1 MENITFIKLPKWK
14 AYLYDLQ
21 KRWQIYKRIATR
33 KPVDNFSLKPGD
45 KLIIRKCLLRFGKG
59 GSLRK
64 NRAFFYDDFVNL
76 VEKNQSR
83 VLPKEFKIA
92 VKISNIKKLKL
103 ESLFME
109 ISELR
114 KFGKEVG
121 LTHAD
126 MKGMDEE
133 DLIAAIIKNVD
144 PKTKYSDEFVE
155 WYDDLPEDTFDED
168 EEDEKPSK
176 KKDKKKSKK
185 NEDDDDDDDDKEV
198 EFDPDEVIE
207 AIEDA
212 DSIKEL
218 HSIVETYPEVFP
230 EKLLKKKDV
239 ESLQETMKGIVEAVI
254 EDAEEEEKSKKKKG
268 KKVKE
273 EDEDEK
279 PKKKAKKAKDE
290 DEDDEDEGETKLS
303 DKDVKK
309 LVKKIEEADDLDEL
323 KALVKKHDVF
333 DEVSTRGG
341 KLKVETLKK
350 NMLAALGIEEE
361 DDDEDEKPKA
371 KKKEKK
377 SKKKEV
383 SLADELEDKSSIE
396 LKRMA
401 KELGIKVKDLD
412 RDEIIEKIIEA
423 MEDNDDD
430 DDKAEVELN
439 PSLVKEMVKNKDLE
453 GLQEAA
459 ESLDITLGS
468 LEKRSC
474 KRIGEKLIEALGEDS
489 DSSKKKSKKKK
500 DEDEDDEDEKPKKKS
515 KEKKSAKTPFMIIEE
530 MVLEEEDEAD
540 IIKAVSDFFKEK
552 GKDKKWIKERVKQ
565 LIEVVKV
572 QHDLEE
578 DDDD

>member
-1 MENITFIKLPKWK
+1 MEHIIFIKLPKWK

-33 KPVDNFSLKPGD
+33 KPVANFSLKPGD
-45 KLIIRKCLLRFGKG
+45 KLIIKKCLLRFGKG
-59 GSLRK
+59 ESLRK
-64 NRAFFYDDFVNL
+64 NRAFLYDDFVNL

-83 VLPKEFKIA
+83 VLPKEFRIA
-92 VKISNIKKLKL
+92 VRISNIKKLKL

-109 ISELR
+109 LSELR

-121 LTHAD
+121 ISISD
-126 MKGMDEE
+126 MKQMDED

-144 PKTKYSDEFVE
+144 PKTKYSDEFVS
-155 WYDDLPEDTFDED
+155 WYDDLPEDIFDED
-168 EEDEKPSK
+168 DEDEKPK
-176 KKDKKKSKK
+176 KKDKKKSKVVEK
-185 NEDDDDDDDDKEV
+185 DEDDDDET
-198 EFDPDEVIE
+198 EFDPDDVLE

-218 HSIVETYPEVFP
+218 HSIVETYSDVFP

-239 ESLQETMKGIVEAVI
+239 ESLQETMKGIVEEII
-254 EDAEEEEKSKKKKG
+254 ENAEDEEEEKPKKKSSKI
-268 KKVKE
+268 K
-273 EDEDEK
+273 DEK
-279 PKKKAKKAKDE
+279 PKKKAKKT
-290 DEDDEDEGETKLS
+290 DDDDDDEGETELS
-303 DKDVKK
+303 EKDIKK
-309 LVKKIEEADDLDEL
+309 LVKKIEEAEDLDDL

-341 KLKVETLKK
+341 KLKVETLRK
-350 NMLAALGIEEE
+350 NMLAALGIDDE
-361 DDDEDEKPKA
+361 DDEDEKP

-383 SLADELEDKSSIE
+383 SLADELEEKSSIE

-401 KELGIKVKDLD
+401 KEMGIKIKPDMDKDD
-412 RDEIIEKIIEA
+412 IIEKIVAASE
-423 MEDNDDD
+423 EEDDD
-430 DDKAEVELN
+430 EKEVELN

-459 ESLDITLGS
+459 ETLEIKLGS
-468 LEKRSC
+468 IEKRSC

-489 DSSKKKSKKKK
+489 DSSKKKSKKKV
-500 DEDEDDEDEKPKKKS
+500 DDDDDDEDEKPKKK
-515 KEKKSAKTPFMIIEE
+515 EKKGKKTEKTPFMIIEE
-530 MVLEEEDEAD
+530 MVLEEESEKD
-540 IIKAVSDFFKEK
+540 IIKAVTDYFEEK

-578 DDDD
+578 EDDD